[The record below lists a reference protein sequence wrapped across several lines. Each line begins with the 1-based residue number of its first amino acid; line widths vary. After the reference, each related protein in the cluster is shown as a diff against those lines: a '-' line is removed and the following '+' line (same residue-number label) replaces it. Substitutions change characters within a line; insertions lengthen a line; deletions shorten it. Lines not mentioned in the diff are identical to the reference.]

1 MNVQEIV
8 LPVNSG
14 IAVIGSMTAHLAP
27 GREADPMMRIQHSSM
42 CISLSYC
49 PLAGFLGMTGS
60 LPSVPSGRQMGAYRR
75 NLRFTVSAAVL
86 T

>member
-14 IAVIGSMTAHLAP
+14 IAVIGSMTAHLVP
-27 GREADPMMRIQHSSM
+27 GREADPIVPGCEFSIVQVH
-42 CISLSYC
+42 
-49 PLAGFLGMTGS
+49 LAYLDGKRL
-60 LPSVPSGRQMGAYRR
+60 AYRR
-75 NLRFTVSAAVL
+75 SLRFTVSAAVL